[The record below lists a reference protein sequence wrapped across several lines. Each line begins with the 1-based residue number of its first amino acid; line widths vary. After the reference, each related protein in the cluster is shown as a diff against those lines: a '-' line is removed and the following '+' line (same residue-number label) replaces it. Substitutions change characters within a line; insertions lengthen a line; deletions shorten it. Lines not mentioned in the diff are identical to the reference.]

1 MKRDR
6 RTIRQA
12 RVLARRYGPASPVW
26 RRRFATGIGAVLV
39 GLVALLFARSAD
51 AAMALFN
58 RATIPMPWLPFVITP
73 AGVFALTAV
82 TKWFTPEARGSGIP
96 QIIAAARDPRGS
108 IDPLISLKTGFAKLA
123 MTLAA
128 LLVGASVGREGPT
141 VQVSASILA
150 RVHRAFRVPVTA
162 GVIIAG
168 GAAGVAAAFNTPLA
182 GVAFA
187 IEELANAFEQRVTML
202 VMTAILISG
211 MVSLAVAGDYVYFG
225 ALQETLPLSRVLIIA
240 PVAGF
245 VGGLAGRL
253 FSRLIL
259 SITRHRRKYLGPLA
273 SRPLLWALLCGLAIA
288 AIGVATGMTWGT
300 GYAASKSIIEG
311 APAPW
316 YFGPAKFAATALS
329 TLAGMPGGI
338 FSPSIATGAGLGNML
353 CLLFP
358 HDPRG
363 AIVLLGMIAYFTGV
377 VRAPLTA
384 VIIVMEVTASRA
396 MIIPLF
402 ASAVIADA
410 SAQLICKEK
419 LYHGLAREFFS
430 SPDEPFANG
439 RKRVDTGSRPDTVT
453 RS

>member
-1 MKRDR
+1 M
-6 RTIRQA
+6 
-12 RVLARRYGPASPVW
+12 G
-26 RRRFATGIGAVLV
+26 F
-39 GLVALLFARSAD
+39 VALLFARAAD
-51 AAMALFN
+51 QAMALFG
-58 RATIPMPWLPFVITP
+58 RASAALPWLPLLITP
-73 AGVFALTAV
+73 LGVLALAAF
-82 TKWFTPEARGSGIP
+82 TKWWTPEARGSGIP
-96 QIIAAARDPRGS
+96 QVIAAARDPAGP
-108 IDPLISLKTGFAKLA
+108 IEPLISLKTSFAKLA

-141 VQVSASILA
+141 VQLAASILA
-150 RVHRAFRVPVTA
+150 KVHRAFRVPITA

-211 MVSLAVAGDYVYFG
+211 MVTLGIAGDYVYFG
-225 ALQETLPLSRVLIIA
+225 ALPETLAVSRVLIIA

-245 VGGLAGRL
+245 VGGIAGGL
-253 FSRLIL
+253 FARLIL
-259 SITRHRRKYLGPLA
+259 AVSRHRRRYLGPLA
-273 SRPLLWALLCGLAIA
+273 GRPLLWALLCGIGIA
-288 AIGVATGMTWGT
+288 AIGVATGSTWGT
-300 GYAASKSIIEG
+300 GYEASKAIIEG
-311 APAPW
+311 ARAPW
-316 YFGPAKFAATALS
+316 YFGPAKFVATTLS

-363 AIVLLGMIAYFTGV
+363 AVVLLGMIGYFTGV

-384 VIIVMEVTASRA
+384 VIIVMEATASRG

-402 ASAVIADA
+402 TSAVIADA
-410 SAQLICKEK
+410 SARLICKEK
-419 LYHGLAREFFS
+419 LYHGLAREFFT
-430 SPDEPFANG
+430 A
-439 RKRVDTGSRPDTVT
+439 THGSEAA
-453 RS
+453 

>member
-1 MKRDR
+1 M
-6 RTIRQA
+6 
-12 RVLARRYGPASPVW
+12 
-26 RRRFATGIGAVLV
+26 LV
-39 GLVALLFARSAD
+39 GLVALLFARAAD
-51 AAMALFN
+51 EAMALFA
-58 RATIPMPWLPFVITP
+58 RATGQLPWLPLVITP
-73 AGVFALTAV
+73 LGVLGLAAV
-82 TKWFTPEARGSGIP
+82 TKWWTPEARGSGIP
-96 QIIAAARDPRGS
+96 QVIAAARDPEGP

-150 RVHRAFRVPVTA
+150 KVHRAFRVPMTA

-202 VMTAILISG
+202 VMTAILLSG
-211 MVSLAVAGDYVYFG
+211 MVSLGIAGDYVYFG
-225 ALQETLPLSRVLIIA
+225 AMTATLPLGRVLIIA

-245 VGGLAGRL
+245 LGGIAGG
-253 FSRLIL
+253 FFAKLIL
-259 SITRHRRKYLGPLA
+259 AVTRHRRRYLGPLA
-273 SRPLLWALLCGLAIA
+273 SRPLLWALLCGIGIA
-288 AIGVATGMTWGT
+288 LIGVATGMTWGT
-300 GYAASKSIIEG
+300 GYAQSKAIIEG

-316 YFGPAKFAATALS
+316 YFGPAKFGATTLS

-338 FSPSIATGAGLGNML
+338 FSPSIATGAGLGNIL

-358 HDPRG
+358 RDPSG
-363 AIVLLGMIAYFTGV
+363 AVVLLGMIAYFTGV

-384 VIIVMEVTASRA
+384 VIIVMEVTASRG

-410 SAQLICKEK
+410 SAQLVCKEK
-419 LYHGLAREFFS
+419 LYHGLARDFFTR
-430 SPDEPFANG
+430 PDEHH
-439 RKRVDTGSRPDTVT
+439 
-453 RS
+453 

>member
-1 MKRDR
+1 M
-6 RTIRQA
+6 
-12 RVLARRYGPASPVW
+12 
-26 RRRFATGIGAVLV
+26 LV
-39 GLVALLFARSAD
+39 GVVALLFARAAD
-51 AAMALFN
+51 AAMAFFA
-58 RATIPMPWLPFVITP
+58 RVTGPTPWLPLVITP
-73 AGVFALTAV
+73 IGVFALAAF
-82 TKWFTPEARGSGIP
+82 TKWWTPEARGSGIP
-96 QIIAAARDPRGS
+96 QVIAAARDPQGP

-150 RVHRAFRVPVTA
+150 KVHRAFRVPMTA

-211 MVSLAVAGDYVYFG
+211 MVSLGVAGDYIYFG
-225 ALQETLPLSRVLIIA
+225 ALPETLPVARVLIIA

-245 VGGLAGRL
+245 LGGIAGGFFARV
-253 FSRLIL
+253 IL
-259 SITRHRRKYLGPLA
+259 SVTRHRRRYLGPLA
-273 SRPLLWALLCGLAIA
+273 SRPLLWALICGIGIA
-288 AIGVATGMTWGT
+288 VIGVATGLTWGT
-300 GYAASKSIIEG
+300 GYAPAKAIIEG

-316 YFGPAKFAATALS
+316 YFGPAKFAATTLS

-338 FSPSIATGAGLGNML
+338 FSPSIATGAGLGNIL

-384 VIIVMEVTASRA
+384 VIIVMEATASRG

-410 SAQLICKEK
+410 SAQLVCKEK
-419 LYHGLAREFFS
+419 LYHGLAREFFTQ
-430 SPDEPFANG
+430 PE
-439 RKRVDTGSRPDTVT
+439 
-453 RS
+453 

>member
-1 MKRDR
+1 MNGRALTSR
-6 RTIRQA
+6 RVRI
-12 RVLARRYGPASPVW
+12 LARRHGPASLLW
-26 RRRFATGIGAVLV
+26 RRRFATVIGAVLV
-39 GLVALLFARSAD
+39 GVVALIFARAAD
-51 AAMALFN
+51 EAMALFG
-58 RATIPMPWLPFVITP
+58 RATAYFPWLPMAVTP
-73 AGVFALTAV
+73 VGVFALAAV
-82 TKWFTPEARGSGIP
+82 TSWWIPEARGSGIP
-96 QIIAAARDPRGS
+96 QVIAAARDANGPIGA
-108 IDPLISLKTGFAKLA
+108 LISLKTGFAKLI

-150 RVHRAFRVPVTA
+150 KVHRMFRVPITA

-182 GVAFA
+182 GVSFA

-211 MVSLAVAGDYVYFG
+211 MVSLGVAGDYVYFG
-225 ALQETLPLSRVLIIA
+225 ALPATLPVSRVLIIA
-240 PVAGF
+240 PIAGF
-245 VGGLAGRL
+245 VGGIAGGS
-253 FSRLIL
+253 FARLIL
-259 SITRHRRKYLGPLA
+259 TVTRHRRRLLGPLA
-273 SRPLLWALLCGLAIA
+273 ARPLLWAFLCGLGIA
-288 AIGVATGMTWGT
+288 LIGIATGMTWGT
-300 GYAASKSIIEG
+300 GYGASKAIIEG

-316 YFGPAKFAATALS
+316 YFGPAKFAATTLS

-338 FSPSIATGAGLGNML
+338 FSPSIATGAGLGNSL

-384 VIIVMEVTASRA
+384 VIIVMEVTASRG

-419 LYHGLAREFFS
+419 LYHGLAREFLT
-430 SPDEPFANG
+430 AAA
-439 RKRVDTGSRPDTVT
+439 
-453 RS
+453 

>member
-1 MKRDR
+1 M
-6 RTIRQA
+6 
-12 RVLARRYGPASPVW
+12 W
-26 RRRFATGIGAVLV
+26 RRRFATVTGAVLV
-39 GLVALLFARSAD
+39 GVVALLFARAAD
-51 AAMALFN
+51 TAMALFG
-58 RATIPMPWLPFVITP
+58 RATGALPWLPFMITP
-73 AGVFALTAV
+73 LGVFALAAV
-82 TKWFTPEARGSGIP
+82 TRYWTPEARGSGIP
-96 QIIAAARDPRGS
+96 QVIAAARDPSGP

-141 VQVSASILA
+141 VQVSASLLA
-150 RVHRAFRVPVTA
+150 KVHRAFRVPMTA

-211 MVSLAVAGDYVYFG
+211 MVSLGIAGDYVYFG
-225 ALQETLPLSRVLIIA
+225 ALQESLPVHRMLIIA

-245 VGGLAGRL
+245 LGGIAGGC
-253 FSRLIL
+253 FARLIL
-259 SITRHRRKYLGPLA
+259 SVTRHRRRYLGPLA
-273 SRPLLWALLCGLAIA
+273 SRPLLWALLCGFGIA

-300 GYAASKSIIEG
+300 GYATSKAIIEG

-316 YFGPAKFAATALS
+316 YFGPAKFGATALS

-338 FSPSIATGAGLGNML
+338 FSPSIATGAGLGNIL
-353 CLLFP
+353 TLLFP
-358 HDPRG
+358 NDPRG
-363 AIVLLGMIAYFTGV
+363 AVVLLGMIAYFTGV

-384 VIIVMEVTASRA
+384 VIIVMEVTASRG
-396 MIIPLF
+396 MILPLF

-410 SAQLICKEK
+410 SAQLVCREK
-419 LYHGLAREFFS
+419 LYHGLARDFF
-430 SPDEPFANG
+430 
-439 RKRVDTGSRPDTVT
+439 T
-453 RS
+453 RRSKA

>member
-1 MKRDR
+1 M
-6 RTIRQA
+6 
-12 RVLARRYGPASPVW
+12 SPVW

-39 GLVALLFARSAD
+39 GLVAFVFARAAD
-51 AAMALFN
+51 QAMALFGG
-58 RATIPMPWLPFVITP
+58 ATAALPWLPFLITP
-73 AGVFALTAV
+73 LGVFGLAAF

-96 QIIAAARDPRGS
+96 QIIAAARDPGGP
-108 IDPLISLKTGFAKLA
+108 IEPLISLKTGFAKLA

-150 RVHRAFRVPVTA
+150 KVHRAFRVPITA

-211 MVSLAVAGDYVYFG
+211 MVTLGIAGDYVYFG
-225 ALQETLPLSRVLIIA
+225 TLTETLPVSRVLIIA

-245 VGGLAGRL
+245 VGGIAGGL
-253 FSRLIL
+253 FARLIL
-259 SITRHRRKYLGPLA
+259 SVTRNRQRWLGPLA
-273 SRPLLWALLCGLAIA
+273 SRPLAWALVCGLGIA
-288 AIGVATGMTWGT
+288 AIGVATGLTWGT
-300 GYAASKSIIEG
+300 GYAASRAIIEG
-311 APAPW
+311 ARAPW

-384 VIIVMEVTASRA
+384 VIIVMEITASRG

-410 SAQLICKEK
+410 SAQLVCREK
-419 LYHGLAREFFS
+419 LYHGLAREFFTTS
-430 SPDEPFANG
+430 DAA
-439 RKRVDTGSRPDTVT
+439 
-453 RS
+453 

>member
-1 MKRDR
+1 M
-6 RTIRQA
+6 
-12 RVLARRYGPASPVW
+12 SPVW

-39 GLVALLFARSAD
+39 GLVALLFARAAD
-51 AAMALFN
+51 WAMALFGE
-58 RATIPMPWLPFVITP
+58 ATAAVPWLPYLITP
-73 AGVFALTAV
+73 LGVFGLAAF
-82 TKWFTPEARGSGIP
+82 TKWFTPESRGSGIP
-96 QIIAAARDPRGS
+96 QVIAAARDPRGP
-108 IDPLISLKTGFAKLA
+108 IEPLISLRTGIAKLA

-150 RVHRAFRVPVTA
+150 KVHRAFRVPISA

-211 MVSLAVAGDYVYFG
+211 MVSLGVSGDYVYFG
-225 ALQETLPLSRVLIIA
+225 ALPETLGVSRMLIIA
-240 PVAGF
+240 PIAGF
-245 VGGLAGRL
+245 VGGIAGGM
-253 FSRLIL
+253 FARLIL
-259 SITRHRRKYLGPLA
+259 SVTRHRRRYLGPLA
-273 SRPLLWALLCGLAIA
+273 GRPLLWALICGIGIA
-288 AIGVATGMTWGT
+288 AIGVATDLTWGT
-300 GYAASKSIIEG
+300 GYAVSKALIEG

-338 FSPSIATGAGLGNML
+338 FSPSIATGAGLGNIL

-358 HDPRG
+358 NDPRG
-363 AIVLLGMIAYFTGV
+363 AVVLLGMIAYFTGV

-384 VIIVMEVTASRA
+384 VIIVMEVTASRG

-419 LYHGLAREFFS
+419 LYHGLAHEFFTAS
-430 SPDEPFANG
+430 KERHSVGNG
-439 RKRVDTGSRPDTVT
+439 
-453 RS
+453 

>member
-1 MKRDR
+1 
-6 RTIRQA
+6 
-12 RVLARRYGPASPVW
+12 LARRHGPTSPLW

-39 GLVALLFARSAD
+39 GIVALLFARAAD
-51 AAMALFN
+51 AAMALFA
-58 RATIPMPWLPFVITP
+58 RITGPTPWLPLIVTP
-73 AGVFALTAV
+73 AGVFALAAF
-82 TKWFTPEARGSGIP
+82 TKWWTPEARGSGIP
-96 QIIAAARDPRGS
+96 QVIAAARDPEGP

-123 MTLAA
+123 MTLTA

-150 RVHRAFRVPVTA
+150 KVHRAFRVPMTA

-211 MVSLAVAGDYVYFG
+211 MVSLGVAGDYIYFG
-225 ALQETLPLSRVLIIA
+225 ALPETLPLARVLIIA

-245 VGGLAGRL
+245 LGGIAGGFFARV
-253 FSRLIL
+253 IL
-259 SITRHRRKYLGPLA
+259 SVTRHRRRYLGPLA
-273 SRPLLWALLCGLAIA
+273 SRPLLWAFICGVGIA
-288 AIGVATGMTWGT
+288 LIGVATGLTWGT
-300 GYAASKSIIEG
+300 GYGPSKAIIEG

-316 YFGPAKFAATALS
+316 YFGPAKFAATTLS

-338 FSPSIATGAGLGNML
+338 FSPSIATGAGLGNIL

-384 VIIVMEVTASRA
+384 VIIVMEATASRG

-402 ASAVIADA
+402 ASALIADG
-410 SAQLICKEK
+410 SAQLVCKEK
-419 LYHGLAREFFS
+419 LYHGLAREFFTENEGH
-430 SPDEPFANG
+430 P
-439 RKRVDTGSRPDTVT
+439 
-453 RS
+453 

>member
-1 MKRDR
+1 MKPPTAR
-6 RTIRQA
+6 RV
-12 RVLARRYGPASPVW
+12 RVLARRHGPSSLTW
-26 RRRFATGIGAVLV
+26 RRRLATGIGALLV
-39 GLVALLFARSAD
+39 GLVALLFARAAD
-51 AAMALFN
+51 QAMALFG
-58 RATIPMPWLPFVITP
+58 RATAAVWWLPFLITP
-73 AGVFALTAV
+73 LGVFMLTAV
-82 TKWFTPEARGSGIP
+82 TKWWTPEARGSGIP
-96 QIIAAARDPRGS
+96 QVIAAARDPGGP
-108 IDPLISLKTGFAKLA
+108 IEPLISLKTGLAKLA

-141 VQVSASILA
+141 VQVSAAMLA
-150 RVHRAFRVPVTA
+150 RVHRAFRVPISA

-211 MVSLAVAGDYVYFG
+211 MVSLGIAGDYVYFG
-225 ALQETLPLSRVLIIA
+225 ALQETLPVSRVLIIA

-245 VGGLAGRL
+245 IGGVCGGL

-259 SITRHRRKYLGPLA
+259 AVSRNRRRYLGPLA
-273 SRPLLWALLCGLAIA
+273 ARPLLWALLCGVGISI
-288 AIGVATGMTWGT
+288 IGVATGMTWGT
-300 GYAASKSIIEG
+300 GYAASKAIIEG

-338 FSPSIATGAGLGNML
+338 FSPSIATGAGLGNMV
-353 CLLFP
+353 CILFP
-358 HDPRG
+358 GDPRG

-384 VIIVMEVTASRA
+384 VIIVMEATASRG

-419 LYHGLAREFFS
+419 LYHGLAREFFT
-430 SPDEPFANG
+430 
-439 RKRVDTGSRPDTVT
+439 TGDNRHSVEG
-453 RS
+453 